1 MGISK
6 YNAEGYLD
14 LTAYEALLATT
25 REAKKAAFRPLVFIC
40 SPLAGDVEHN
50 LEQARRYCRFAVTK
64 GAIPLAPHLLFPQFM
79 DDGDKTQR
87 NLAIFMGLVLLS
99 KCHELWCFGN
109 KISPG
114 MAIELEK
121 AKRLG
126 IPVRHFTGQCAEVK
140 QSARD

>member
-50 LEQARRYCRFAVTK
+50 LERARRYCRFAVMK
-64 GAIPLAPHLLFPQFM
+64 AAIPLAPHLLFPQFM
-79 DDGDKTQR
+79 DDGSQEER
-87 NLAIFMGLVLLS
+87 SLAIFMGLALLS

-126 IPVRHFTGQCAEVK
+126 IPIRHFSEQCAEVK
-140 QSARD
+140 EHARG

>member
-140 QSARD
+140 QSARG

>member
-126 IPVRHFTGQCAEVK
+126 IPVRHFSGECAEVK
-140 QSARD
+140 EHARA

>member
-79 DDGDKTQR
+79 DDGDKTER

-121 AKRLG
+121 AKRLC
-126 IPVRHFTGQCAEVK
+126 IPIRHFSEQCAEVK
-140 QSARD
+140 EHARG

>member
-14 LTAYEALLATT
+14 LTAYEALLAIE
-25 REAKKAAFRPLVFIC
+25 REGKKAAFRPLVFIC

-50 LEQARRYCRFAVTK
+50 LEQARRCCRFAVTK

-79 DDGDKTQR
+79 DDSDKTQR

-99 KCHELWCFGN
+99 KCHELWRFGN

-126 IPVRHFTGQCAEVK
+126 IPIRHFSGECAEVK
-140 QSARD
+140 EHARG

>member
-1 MGISK
+1 MSISK

-50 LEQARRYCRFAVTK
+50 LERARRYCRFAVTK

-87 NLAIFMGLVLLS
+87 NLAILMGLVLLS
-99 KCHELWCFGN
+99 KCHELWRFGN

-126 IPVRHFTGQCAEVK
+126 IPVWHFTGQCAEVK
-140 QSARD
+140 EHARG

>member
-50 LEQARRYCRFAVTK
+50 LEQARRFCRFAVTK

-79 DDGDKTQR
+79 DDSDKIER

-109 KISPG
+109 KISSG

-126 IPVRHFTGQCAEVK
+126 IPIRHFTGQCAEVK
-140 QSARD
+140 QSVRV

>member
-1 MGISK
+1 MSINK

-14 LTAYEALLATT
+14 LTAYEALLATE

-50 LEQARRYCRFAVTK
+50 LERARRYCRFAVTK

-87 NLAIFMGLVLLS
+87 NLAILMGLVLLS
-99 KCHELWCFGN
+99 KCHELWRFGDR
-109 KISPG
+109 ISLG

-126 IPVRHFTGQCAEVK
+126 IPVRHFNGECAEVK
-140 QSARD
+140 EHARG

>member
-1 MGISK
+1 MSINK

-14 LTAYEALLATT
+14 LTAYEAMLAIE

-50 LEQARRYCRFAVTK
+50 LDQARRYCRFAVMK

-79 DDGDKTQR
+79 DDGDKIER
-87 NLAIFMGLVLLS
+87 NLAVFMGLILLS
-99 KCHELWCFGN
+99 KCHELWRFGN
-109 KISPG
+109 KISSG

-126 IPVRHFTGQCAEVK
+126 IPIRHFGGPCAEVK
-140 QSARD
+140 EHARG

>member
-126 IPVRHFTGQCAEVK
+126 IPVRHFSGECAEVK
-140 QSARD
+140 EHARG

>member
-126 IPVRHFTGQCAEVK
+126 IPVRHFTGQCTEVK
-140 QSARD
+140 QSARG

>member
-14 LTAYEALLATT
+14 LTAYEALLAIE

-50 LEQARRYCRFAVTK
+50 LRARRCCRFAVMK

-126 IPVRHFTGQCAEVK
+126 IPIRHFSGECAEVK
-140 QSARD
+140 EHARA

>member
-1 MGISK
+1 MSINK

-140 QSARD
+140 QSARG

>member
-1 MGISK
+1 MSISK

-50 LEQARRYCRFAVTK
+50 LEQARRCCRFAVMK

-79 DDGDKTQR
+79 DDSDKAER

-99 KCHELWCFGN
+99 KCQELWCFGDR
-109 KISPG
+109 ISPG

-140 QSARD
+140 EHARG

>member
-25 REAKKAAFRPLVFIC
+25 CEAKKAAFRPLVFIC

-140 QSARD
+140 QSARG

>member
-1 MGISK
+1 MSINK

-14 LTAYEALLATT
+14 LTAYEALLANE

-50 LEQARRYCRFAVTK
+50 LERARRYCRFAVTK

-87 NLAIFMGLVLLS
+87 NLAILMGLVLLS
-99 KCHELWCFGN
+99 KCHELWRFGDR
-109 KISPG
+109 ISPG

-126 IPVRHFTGQCAEVK
+126 IPVRHFSGECAEVK
-140 QSARD
+140 EHARG

>member
-1 MGISK
+1 MSINK

-50 LEQARRYCRFAVTK
+50 LEQARRFCRFAVTK

-79 DDGDKTQR
+79 DDSDKIER

-109 KISPG
+109 KISSG

-126 IPVRHFTGQCAEVK
+126 IPIRHFTGQCAEVK
-140 QSARD
+140 QSVRV

>member
-1 MGISK
+1 MSISK

-50 LEQARRYCRFAVTK
+50 LERARCYCRFAVMK

-79 DDGDKTQR
+79 DDGSQEER
-87 NLAIFMGLVLLS
+87 SLAIFMGLALLS
-99 KCHELWCFGN
+99 KCRELWCFGD

-114 MAIELEK
+114 MAIELER

-126 IPVRHFTGQCAEVK
+126 IPVRHFTRQCAEVK
-140 QSARD
+140 EHARG

>member
-14 LTAYEALLATT
+14 LTAYEALLAIE

-50 LEQARRYCRFAVTK
+50 LEQARRCCRFAVTK

-87 NLAIFMGLVLLS
+87 NLAILMGLVLLS
-99 KCHELWCFGN
+99 KCHELWCFGDR
-109 KISPG
+109 ISPG

-140 QSARD
+140 EHAWG

>member
-14 LTAYEALLATT
+14 LTAYEALQATT

-50 LEQARRYCRFAVTK
+50 LEQARRFCRFAVTK

-79 DDGDKTQR
+79 DDSDKIER

-109 KISPG
+109 KISSG

-126 IPVRHFTGQCAEVK
+126 IPIRHFTGQCAEVK
-140 QSARD
+140 QSVRV

>member
-14 LTAYEALLATT
+14 LTAYEALLAIE
-25 REAKKAAFRPLVFIC
+25 REAKRAAFRPLVFIC
-40 SPLAGDVEHN
+40 SPLAGDVEYN
-50 LEQARRYCRFAVTK
+50 LERARRCCRFAVTK

-79 DDGDKTQR
+79 DDSDKTQR

-99 KCHELWCFGN
+99 KCHELWRFGN

-126 IPVRHFTGQCAEVK
+126 IPVRHFNGECAEVK
-140 QSARD
+140 EHARG

>member
-14 LTAYEALLATT
+14 LTAYEALLAIE
-25 REAKKAAFRPLVFIC
+25 REERKAAFRPLVFIC

-50 LEQARRYCRFAVTK
+50 LEQARRFCRFAVTK

-99 KCHELWCFGN
+99 KCHELWRFGN
-109 KISPG
+109 KISSG

-126 IPVRHFTGQCAEVK
+126 IPVRHFSGECAEVK
-140 QSARD
+140 EHARA

>member
-1 MGISK
+1 MSINK

-14 LTAYEALLATT
+14 LTAYEALLATE

-50 LEQARRYCRFAVTK
+50 LERARRYCRFAVTK

-126 IPVRHFTGQCAEVK
+126 IPIRHFSGECAEVK
-140 QSARD
+140 EHARA